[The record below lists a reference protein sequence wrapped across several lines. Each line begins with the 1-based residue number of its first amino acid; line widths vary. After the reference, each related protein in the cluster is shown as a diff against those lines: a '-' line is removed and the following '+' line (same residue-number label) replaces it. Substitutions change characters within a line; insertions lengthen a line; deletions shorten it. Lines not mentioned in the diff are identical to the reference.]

1 MSHQLFFDLFRK
13 YDGYKDNSLKLKRP
27 SQLQEVLDIA
37 RKLLCEFTDPTQ
49 DTLPTKETR
58 VKLLQLKGVLE
69 MYGHFSGINRKVQI
83 KYQPY
88 GKPKSSSSEENED
101 SLDGEKK
108 PSLLLIL
115 KWGGE
120 LTADGKVQAEDLGTA
135 FRKIYPCAEGI
146 QEGFLRL
153 HSTYRHDLK
162 IYASDEGRVQMTAA
176 AFAKGLLALD
186 GELAP
191 ILVQMVKSANT
202 NGLLDNDS
210 MSAKWQNEVKTKLR
224 DCLTEDKTLTD
235 DDINKIDPTNNFSI
249 RSALDFIKNPVE
261 MCKKVY
267 SYLHELVNLIRSK
280 IMDNKY
286 YDLKLYH
293 DESWELLLRRW
304 SKLEKDF
311 YNKKVRFFGFGQLTR
326 HFQNNLSF
334 FRIMIETK
342 VRNKQ
347 DSGHLRLDQVRSHAQ
362 PQHSQLPE
370 RLQPVQLLQGTR
382 RRSHSPGVRHERRR
396 KAQDRTGHSH
406 ALAEEN
412 PRRHQMQPHRHLE
425 LRGSVR

>member
-1 MSHQLFFDLFRK
+1 MEVSHHLFFDLFRK
-13 YDGYKDNSLKLKRP
+13 YDGYKDNSLKLKKP

-37 RKLLCEFTDPTQ
+37 RKLLLEFNEPAM
-49 DTLPTKETR
+49 DTLPTRETR

-69 MYGHFSGINRKVQI
+69 MYGHFSGINRKVQF

-88 GKPKSSSSEENED
+88 GKPRSSSSEENEEL
-101 SLDGEKK
+101 SAESEEVR

-120 LTADGKVQAEDLGTA
+120 LTADGKVQAADLGTA

-210 MSAKWQNEVKTKLR
+210 MSAKWQNEVKSQLR
-224 DCLTEDKTLTD
+224 DCLTEDKCLSEED
-235 DDINKIDPTNNFSI
+235 VARIDPTNNFSI
-249 RSALDFIKNPVE
+249 RSALEYIKNPVE
-261 MCKKVY
+261 MCQKVY
-267 SYLHELVNLIRSK
+267 SYLHELVSLIRNK
-280 IMDNKY
+280 ITDNKY

-293 DESWELLLRRW
+293 EESWELLLRRW

-311 YNKKVRFFGFGQLTR
+311 YNKKVSYISATFF
-326 HFQNNLSF
+326 SS
-334 FRIMIETK
+334 K
-342 VRNKQ
+342 
-347 DSGHLRLDQVRSHAQ
+347 
-362 PQHSQLPE
+362 
-370 RLQPVQLLQGTR
+370 
-382 RRSHSPGVRHERRR
+382 
-396 KAQDRTGHSH
+396 
-406 ALAEEN
+406 
-412 PRRHQMQPHRHLE
+412 
-425 LRGSVR
+425 